1 MWWAP
6 PAGQPLQVHF
16 NALFDMQSVL
26 AKPCTATRAS
36 PALSYPR
43 CHRLPFQ
50 VVNNAG
56 IIRRTG
62 LDDVTPADM
71 LDCFITNA
79 MGPLFVT
86 QQLHKHGLIG
96 QPGTLLANM
105 TSKARE
111 SVGGHSHSKEQGV
124 QRAVGSGRRLGDG
137 SEQWVGR

>member
-1 MWWAP
+1 MWWAQ
-6 PAGQPLQVHF
+6 PAGQLLQVHF
-16 NALFDMQSVL
+16 NALFDMQS
-26 AKPCTATRAS
+26 PCQALHCDS
-36 PALSYPR
+36 CQSGLSYPG

-105 TSKARE
+105 TSKVCMRQDGRTLLE
-111 SVGGHSHSKEQGV
+111 LGV
-124 QRAVGSGRRLGDG
+124 LRAVGSWTRLGG
-137 SEQWVGR
+137 GVGQ